1 MTHRRAFT
9 LIELLVVI
17 AIIAILAAILFP
29 VFAQAKEAAKKTQ
42 TLSNFKQT
50 GTSANIYITDTDD
63 NFPLAMRWISGSAF
77 RWGPNFPVAI
87 PAGWTDA
94 GGRATPNGIADEGV
108 HALNSL
114 QPYAK
119 SFGVYEAG
127 GIAKGAVSSDQSN
140 WQPVQPGYQPPKIGL
155 TYNGMLH
162 SWSGTAVA
170 SPSKLPLMLQNYRQN
185 SNGAMISNPQ
195 LCCNRVQT
203 RSCRFNPSGYP
214 QEGQTSCSFYP
225 GVPIG
230 YVWFLQ
236 TERQNFTVFAH
247 GNSMA
252 FIAADTS
259 ARFIKFNAPKWPQ
272 YAEDANNNP
281 WSSFDPAPDMPAGSP
296 YWMNDCVA
304 PGTVKPANNANPWYP
319 CFFRPDSE
327 FNWNRNQADF
337 GGG

>member
-50 GTSANIYITDTDD
+50 GLAANVYITDTDD
-63 NFPLAMRWISGSAF
+63 TFPLAMRWVRGGRQGWF
-77 RWGPNFPVAI
+77 PQEPVAV
-87 PAGWTDA
+87 PAGWTSA
-94 GGRATPNGIADEGV
+94 GGRGTPEGIQDEAIV
-108 HALNSL
+108 VLNSI

-119 SFGVYEAG
+119 SLGVYEAS
-127 GIAKGAVSSDQSN
+127 GIPIGAVTQTQAAWEPIRS
-140 WQPVQPGYQPPKIGL
+140 GYVPPKVGV

-162 SWSGTAVA
+162 GWSATAVA
-170 SPSKLPLMLQNYRQN
+170 RPSQLPLMLQNYRQN
-185 SNGAMISNPQ
+185 NRGAMISNPQ
-195 LCCNRVQT
+195 LCCNLVRNST
-203 RSCRFNPSGYP
+203 CRFNPSGYP
-214 QEGQTSCSFYP
+214 QDNQNSCSYYP
-225 GVPIG
+225 GIPIG

-247 GNSMA
+247 GKSMA

-259 ARFIKFNAPKWPQ
+259 ARFLKFNAPKWPR
-272 YAEDANNNP
+272 YMEDANSSP
-281 WSSFDPAPDMPAGSP
+281 WSSFDPSPDMPEGAP
-296 YWMNDCVA
+296 YWMTDCVT
-304 PGTVKPANNANPWYP
+304 PGTRKPAHRGNPWYP

-327 FNWNRNQADF
+327 FNWTRDQADF